1 MENDQRWS
9 ALYHGWVELLTLF
22 AMLLVA
28 LVILGWCY
36 NRGFRPADRGA
47 VVGWF
52 PLVVAFGIV
61 ILLRQIGS
69 SFVLAAIIAGGM
81 LIGGFLS
88 RVTHPGGLWIPIVI
102 LAALLGL
109 GLNLSAL
116 IFTLATALILLLT
129 ARPAAR

>member
-1 MENDQRWS
+1 MWS

-28 LVILGWCY
+28 LAIMGWCY

-52 PLVVAFGIV
+52 PLIVAFGMV
-61 ILLRQIGS
+61 ILLRQMQGPL
-69 SFVLAAIIAGGM
+69 VLAAIIGGGV

-88 RVTHPGGLWIPIVI
+88 RVTHPSGLWIPIVF

-116 IFTLATALILLLT
+116 IFTFATALVLLLT
-129 ARPAAR
+129 ARPAR

>member
-1 MENDQRWS
+1 MWS

-28 LVILGWCY
+28 LVIIGWAY

-52 PLVVAFGIV
+52 PLIVAFGMV
-61 ILLRQIGS
+61 ILLRQMGS
-69 SFVLAAIIAGGM
+69 SVVLAAIIGGGVI
-81 LIGGFLS
+81 IGGFLS
-88 RVTHPGGLWIPIVI
+88 RVTHPGGLWIPIVV
-102 LAALLGL
+102 LAAFLGL

-116 IFTLATALILLLT
+116 VFTLATALVLLLT
-129 ARPAAR
+129 ARPAR